1 MEHTDTT
8 SAPMPFAIK
17 AIVAAVAFA
26 ILFSVAVTASP
37 LFGMSGVGAI
47 ALYFICW
54 WTTLFAV
61 LPFGIKSQIED
72 GAVTGGTEPG
82 APASL
87 SLLRK
92 AGWTTIF
99 GTIVY
104 IAAALSLDILL
115 G

>member
-1 MEHTDTT
+1 MAQTYTA
-8 SAPMPFAIK
+8 SAPTPFATK
-17 AIVAAVAFA
+17 ATVGAIAFA
-26 ILFSVAVTASP
+26 ILFAVAITASP

-72 GAVTGGTEPG
+72 GAVTSGTEPG

-92 AGWTTIF
+92 AGWTTVF
-99 GTIVY
+99 GTLVY
-104 IAAALSLDILL
+104 IAAAMSLDKLL
-115 G
+115 